1 MLYASKGSSGSTEWE
16 RRIIHL
22 ERQVVTVSM
31 VSWIMFPG
39 REILSSAL
47 NMVLKIFF

>member
-1 MLYASKGSSGSTEWE
+1 MQVKGQVDLLNG
-16 RRIIHL
+16 
-22 ERQVVTVSM
+22 RQESYILKEVVTVSM